1 MHPEEQQLEGWGG
14 RNLQS
19 DSAWGKGGAKA
30 GNSATPV
37 AGRTTG
43 REERG
48 VVVGGCRHTGQ
59 LGHESA
65 HQPPAR
71 GKGAGRRGTR
81 TDGGERE
88 GGGLVTIARG
98 GFHGAQRRGGRHH
111 RGDEDVTGCGATAP
125 HPEIHRCAPRR
136 TRAHA
141 CDAAP
146 PARARLAAW
155 AAAKCARAS
164 ASASASDFASF
175 ASSAARSSPKRVE
188 TASSA
193 LRLACSRA

>member
-19 DSAWGKGGAKA
+19 DSAWGKGGSK
-30 GNSATPV
+30 
-37 AGRTTG
+37 GREFGHVRRRKDDGTG
-43 REERG
+43 REG
-48 VVVGGCRHTGQ
+48 FFVGGCRHTGQ
-59 LGHESA
+59 LGHEGA
-65 HQPPAR
+65 HPPPAR

-111 RGDEDVTGCGATAP
+111 RGDEDVAGCGATAP
-125 HPEIHRCAPRR
+125 TPRESQVRRR

-193 LRLACSRA
+193 LRLACCRA